1 MVVRI
6 QKKTTTGFEVK
17 IYGPN
22 ESLIISVLKTF
33 MTEFDEC
40 EIVTKEET
48 FGREKLMLDLKY
60 SLLEEVSHMKAKPEK
75 DLKVF
80 IKDQSTKEASSDVA
94 YIGLCSLIS
103 SERSKD
109 PKETHVSK
117 CKRLKICIF

>member
-6 QKKTTTGFEVK
+6 QKKTTTGFGVK

-40 EIVTKEET
+40 EILLKEET
-48 FGREKLMLDLKY
+48 FEREKLMLDLKY
-60 SLLEEVSHMKAKPEK
+60 SLMEEVAHTKTKPEK
-75 DLKVF
+75 DLTDFLKE
-80 IKDQSTKEASSDVA
+80 QSKKEASTDVA

-103 SERSKD
+103 SERTKD
-109 PKETHVSK
+109 AK
-117 CKRLKICIF
+117 KIRDDVNN